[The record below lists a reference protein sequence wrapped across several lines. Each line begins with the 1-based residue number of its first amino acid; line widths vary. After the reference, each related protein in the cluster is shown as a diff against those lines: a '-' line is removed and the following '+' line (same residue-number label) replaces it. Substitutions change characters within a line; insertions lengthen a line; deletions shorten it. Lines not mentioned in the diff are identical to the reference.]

1 MYDLIIIGGGP
12 AALSAGNYVLGK
24 HLKFLIIY
32 DDLGGKSG
40 RQQRLV
46 GQQGEEYLSGADVM
60 HAFEQ
65 RVLQSGATLH
75 DRVRNVTKDGDRFSV
90 ATEQHGVQQAAAV
103 IVATG
108 ASPLMLP
115 VPGAK
120 EFLGQGLGY
129 SLTTHAHLLAG
140 KTTAVIGNTLRAL
153 RGTAEVA
160 QTASRIYLI
169 VPDASLLA
177 NPLAQAL
184 RDHPRIEILVN
195 TRVKEIAGSF
205 NVEEV
210 VVEHEGQIRRL
221 AVDAAFVDLGLM
233 ANSGVVRQLLDL
245 EPGRFITVDEQ
256 NATHVAGLFAA
267 GDVTTAFGEQTLIAI
282 GEGARAALSAY
293 DYILARRRTVLE
305 PIPQS

>member
-24 HLKFLIIY
+24 HLKFLVIY
-32 DDLGGKSG
+32 ADLGGKAG

-46 GQQGEEYLSGADVM
+46 GQQGEEYLSGADVVQ
-60 HAFEQ
+60 AFEQ
-65 RVLQSGATLH
+65 RLLQTESIVQ
-75 DRVRNVTKDGDRFSV
+75 DRVRNVTKEGDLFSV
-90 ATEQHGVQQAAAV
+90 VTEQHGIQQALAV
-103 IVATG
+103 LVATG
-108 ASPLMLP
+108 ASPLALS

-129 SLTTHAHLLAG
+129 SLATHAHLLAG

-160 QTASRIYLI
+160 QTAARIYLI

-177 NPLAQAL
+177 NPLAHAL

-195 TRVKEIAGSF
+195 ARVREIAGSF
-205 NVEEV
+205 SVEEV
-210 VVEHEGQIRRL
+210 VVEQEGQVRRL
-221 AVDAAFVDLGLM
+221 GVDAAFVDLGLM
-233 ANSGVVRQLLDL
+233 ANSGMVRQLLEL
-245 EPGRFITVDEQ
+245 EPGRFISVDEQ
-256 NATHVAGLFAA
+256 NATQVAGLFAA

-293 DYILARRRTVLE
+293 DYILARRAVLE
-305 PIPQS
+305 PAS